1 MAANLYDILGVP
13 RSASDKQIKQAY
25 RKLAH
30 EYHPDAR
37 PGDKDAE
44 EKFKGVSHAYEVL
57 SDPAKRKEYDE
68 AREML
73 AGGFRFGRGRAGGFP
88 PGGPPEGGAA
98 VLADKVGAFAKA
110 AGLDSETVTSLQDQ
124 LGSGISAALEDTD
137 GSADPRE
144 LIGGAILSTLEEYGL
159 DGEAFLSELKASMP
173 TGGPSLGGLGSQLPS
188 SDIVSQ
194 MFSLLNGNTNTST
207 LSANVSLLDAV
218 G

>member
-1 MAANLYDILGVP
+1 MSIIGSVGGSGSELMQMLQ
-13 RSASDKQIKQAY
+13 R
-25 RKLAH
+25 
-30 EYHPDAR
+30 
-37 PGDKDAE
+37 
-44 EKFKGVSHAYEVL
+44 
-57 SDPAKRKEYDE
+57 
-68 AREML
+68 L
-73 AGGFRFGRGRAGGFP
+73 AGQSESPNGSGAPGSPPRGGFP